1 MLTEFDKSKF
11 DAALREFRR
20 HSRKALGQVLREQ
33 ARGVVKQIAER
44 TPPGG
49 PNTSGRAAKQRGEA
63 AVVSDILKIME
74 KAGPKRKKR
83 KGGDEDDER
92 GDHAAALFDITA
104 AAAISNPEAVHKR
117 YRNNRGRVRREI
129 HPKIKVRAG
138 DLARIIKKRK
148 SMVGFLA
155 SGWRTAAQKFG
166 VKLAA
171 WITRHTGDGS
181 ASEKSDAASV
191 EVVATNSVG
200 YADKAANMD
209 KIVQASLD
217 AQAGNMRRQVE
228 HFIAKAAKRAGFHS

>member
-1 MLTEFDKSKF
+1 MPTEFDKSKF
-11 DAALREFRR
+11 DAALRDFRR
-20 HSRKALGQVLREQ
+20 HSKKAIGQVLREQ

-74 KAGPKRKKR
+74 KAGPKRRKR
-83 KGGDEDDER
+83 KSGDEGDER

-104 AAAISNPEAVHKR
+104 AISNPEAVHKR
-117 YRNNRGRVRREI
+117 YRDSRGRVRREI

-138 DLARIIKKRK
+138 DLARLIKKRK
-148 SMVGFLA
+148 GMVGFLA

-166 VKLAA
+166 VKLPA

-181 ASEKSDAASV
+181 ASERSDAASV

-209 KIVQASLD
+209 KIVQVSLD

-228 HFIAKAAKRAGFHS
+228 HFIAKAAKRAGFR

>member
-63 AVVSDILKIME
+63 AVVGDIGKIME
-74 KAGPKRKKR
+74 KGRAK
-83 KGGDEDDER
+83 D
-92 GDHAAALFDITA
+92 
-104 AAAISNPEAVHKR
+104 AISNAEAVHKR

-138 DLARIIKKRK
+138 DLARLIKKRK
-148 SMVGFLA
+148 GMVGLLA

-166 VKLAA
+166 VKLPA

-181 ASEKSDAASV
+181 ASERSDAASV

-200 YADKAANMD
+200 YADRAANMD

-228 HFIAKAAKRAGFHS
+228 HFIAKAAKRAGFR

>member
-1 MLTEFDKSKF
+1 MPIELDKTKF

-20 HSRKALGQVLREQ
+20 NSKKAVGQVLREQ
-33 ARGVVKQIAER
+33 ARGVVRQIAER

-63 AVVSDILKIME
+63 AVV
-74 KAGPKRKKR
+74 G
-83 KGGDEDDER
+83 
-92 GDHAAALFDITA
+92 DITKIFVKA
-104 AAAISNPEAVHKR
+104 RAKDAIKDDLAPLHKR
-117 YRNNRGRVRREI
+117 FRNSRGRVRREL

-138 DLARIIKKRK
+138 DLARLIKTKK
-148 SMVGFLA
+148 AMVGFLA
-155 SGWRTAAQKFG
+155 SGWRTAASKFG
-166 VKLAA
+166 AKLPA
-171 WITRHTGDGS
+171 WITRHSGQGS
-181 ASEKSDAASV
+181 AKEKSDAASV

-228 HFIAKAAKRAGFHS
+228 HYVAKAAKRAGFR

>member
-63 AVVSDILKIME
+63 AVVGDIGKIME
-74 KAGPKRKKR
+74 KGRAK
-83 KGGDEDDER
+83 D
-92 GDHAAALFDITA
+92 
-104 AAAISNPEAVHKR
+104 AISNPEAVHKR
-117 YRNNRGRVRREI
+117 YRNNRGRVRREV

-138 DLARIIKKRK
+138 DLARLIKKRK
-148 SMVGFLA
+148 GMVGFLA

-166 VKLAA
+166 VKLPA

-181 ASEKSDAASV
+181 ASERSDAASV

-217 AQAGNMRRQVE
+217 AQAGNMRRQAE
-228 HFIAKAAKRAGFHS
+228 HFIAKAAKRAGFK